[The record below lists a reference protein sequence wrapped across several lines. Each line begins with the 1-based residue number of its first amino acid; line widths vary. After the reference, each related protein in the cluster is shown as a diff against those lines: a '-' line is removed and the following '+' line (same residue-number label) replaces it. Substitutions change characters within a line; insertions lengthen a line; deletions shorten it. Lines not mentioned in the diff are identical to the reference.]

1 MSMFI
6 LKAIARDGQ
15 QIVEARAADGAQ
27 AGLCIGQPAAVQQG
41 EHRAG
46 GAVAKA
52 GAEGDAFVL
61 MRKIARAQQK
71 LRLFFVHRIGQQQG
85 IVHRMLPVRVGGDH
99 ACEGGMVADIGNACA
114 QRLPLAAIDLVLEH
128 HAALPRGERIK
139 NRIVLGGGA
148 VVDDDDLAKI
158 CRQQRV
164 YINGKPLVRLQGGNQ
179 NA

>member
-1 MSMFI
+1 
-6 LKAIARDGQ
+6 
-15 QIVEARAADGAQ
+15 
-27 AGLCIGQPAAVQQG
+27 
-41 EHRAG
+41 
-46 GAVAKA
+46 
-52 GAEGDAFVL
+52 
-61 MRKIARAQQK
+61 
-71 LRLFFVHRIGQQQG
+71 
-85 IVHRMLPVRVGGDH
+85 
-99 ACEGGMVADIGNACA
+99 MVADIGNARA